1 MSLVKVK
8 NKYQIVI
15 PEDVRRKLRVEIG
28 DTLEIVERDG
38 TLVIKPVMIIERS
51 QAYFWTDEWQK
62 GEKEVEEAKK
72 KGRFKDFKKAE
83 EAIKWLRS

>member
-15 PEDVRRKLRVEIG
+15 PEDVRKKLRVDVG
-28 DTLEIVERDG
+28 DTLEIVEKDG
-38 TLVIKPVMIIERS
+38 TFVIKPVMVIEKS

-62 GEKEVEEAKK
+62 GEKEAEAAKR
-72 KGRFKDFKKAE
+72 KGKFKEFKKAE
-83 EAIKWLRS
+83 EAAKWLKS